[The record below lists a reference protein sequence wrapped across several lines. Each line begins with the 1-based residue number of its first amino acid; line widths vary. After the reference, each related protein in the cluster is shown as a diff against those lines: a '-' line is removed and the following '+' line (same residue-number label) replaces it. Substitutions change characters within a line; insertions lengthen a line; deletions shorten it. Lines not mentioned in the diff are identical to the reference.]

1 MTANINPRQFIDWN
15 QQPLPAAAEWLGS
28 RHAANG
34 ILNLTDVIIVVPTSR
49 SSRRL
54 RELLL
59 DYAAQ
64 NELVYTP
71 PQVTTIGTF
80 PELLYVPQRPLASP
94 LTQTLAWVSALK
106 KTPEKAIREFTQ
118 LVPQHDDSIGWQTLA
133 KVLAKWHIELAGNQ
147 KTFKDVLEAGTKTDF
162 FQEKKRW
169 QTLADIQRE
178 YLDVLNRENLW
189 DRQTA
194 RLVAIQHEEC
204 RIDKQV
210 YLVGTVDLNLTS
222 RAMLEQVGNQVTPVV
237 FSADEHHDFFDDL
250 GCLLIEP
257 WENYQ
262 IPVNDADFKVGDQ
275 PQDQAKLVANFL
287 HELDGQYGVDQIS
300 IGAPDPRL
308 ISSISRSLMG
318 CGVKTYDVGGS
329 SISNSRAFVMLELL
343 AAWIDGFRF
352 ESFAELVRHPDIY
365 AWVTEQ
371 MDSDRW
377 LGELDRYQNNRL
389 PFSLSTNPK
398 SVFFGGND
406 RHGKPQYKN
415 LQQAWASLS
424 ELVAPLVGGE
434 QRLLEQWSEPWRKVM
449 ATVYE
454 KTQVDRDN
462 SENRRTI
469 RACKAIIKAFIEI
482 EESGRLMTSPVS
494 SNEAAVWALDL
505 CSDQFV
511 ADPAV
516 SDAISIVGWLDSALE
531 DTPVSVITSVNE
543 GFLPSSE
550 NSSLFLPNSIR
561 SELDLVDNRRRYVRD
576 AYSLSMILA
585 SRERVLLT
593 VGRRDGEGQPQLP
606 SRLLLTGEQQQI
618 PGRALQLFAHGEDT
632 SQWVYGQAKSRPR
645 EQQFRIPHPS
655 DFPKTVNRMRVT
667 DFKQYIACPYR
678 FYLNRVL
685 NLTHLSDVQFELD
698 GGQFGSLLHDVVEN
712 FGRSELKNSSNAED
726 IEAYLLDE
734 LDRIAGARYG
744 TRTLPT
750 VFIQLEQART
760 RLRAFA
766 TWQGEHR
773 RDGYE
778 IHEVEKEK
786 TQCEFLID
794 GEPFVVSGQ
803 IDRIDLNHEKK
814 TIGLYDYKTG
824 DKAEAPK
831 QMHQDKFGDW
841 KDLQLPL
848 YHHLLGSF
856 DLPHGYDIETGIIL
870 VTKDINEVRLRIA
883 EWTKVELED
892 ATQTALEIMQKVR
905 QGVFWP
911 PAENKHSWDDF
922 AAICQTHVFEKWES
936 APNGENS

>member
-28 RHAANG
+28 HHAAHG
-34 ILNLTDVIIVVPTSR
+34 VLEMADVIIVVPTAR

-54 RELLL
+54 RELIL
-59 DYAAQ
+59 DYAAR
-64 NELVYTP
+64 NDLVYTP

-106 KTPEKAIREFTQ
+106 KTPEVAIREFTQ
-118 LVPQHDDSIGWQTLA
+118 LVPQKDDSVGWQTLA
-133 KVLAKWHIELAGNQ
+133 KVLSKWHIELAGNQ
-147 KTFKDVLEAGTKTDF
+147 KTFKDVLEAGAKTVF
-162 FQEKKRW
+162 FQEKQRW
-169 QTLADIQRE
+169 QTLADIQRK
-178 YLDVLNRENLW
+178 YLDVLNQENLW

-194 RLVAIQHEEC
+194 RLLAIQHEEC

-222 RAMLEQVGNQVTPVV
+222 RAMLEQVGNCVTPVV
-237 FSADEHHDFFDDL
+237 FSASDHHEFFDEL

-257 WENYQ
+257 WENYE
-262 IPVNDADFKVGDQ
+262 IPVEDNHFSVGDQ

-287 HELDGQYGVDQIS
+287 QDLDGQYGVDQIS

-329 SISNSRAFVMLELL
+329 SISHSRAFVMIELV

-352 ESFAELVRHPDIY
+352 ESFAEMVRHPDIY
-365 AWVTEQ
+365 AWVTEKVA
-371 MDSDRW
+371 SDLW
-377 LGELDRYQNNRL
+377 LGELNQYQNNRL
-389 PFSLSTNPK
+389 PFFFSTDPK
-398 SVFFGGND
+398 SVFLDDND
-406 RHGKPQYKN
+406 RRGKPQYEN
-415 LQQAWASLS
+415 LKKVWATLS
-424 ELVAPLVGGE
+424 ELVTPLVTGDKK
-434 QRLLEQWSEPWRKVM
+434 LLEEWSEPWREVM
-449 ATVYE
+449 ATVYQNTAVNRE
-454 KTQVDRDN
+454 DP
-462 SENRRTI
+462 ENRRTI
-469 RACKAIIKAFIEI
+469 RACKAIIQAFIEI
-482 EESGRLMTSPVS
+482 EESGPLMKSPVS
-494 SNEAAVWALDL
+494 SSEAAAWAMDL

-511 ADPAV
+511 ADPAIP
-516 SDAISIVGWLDSALE
+516 DAISVVGWLDSALE

-576 AYSLSMILA
+576 AYSLSLILA

-606 SRLLLTGEQQQI
+606 SRLLLTGDQQQTSR
-618 PGRALQLFAHGEDT
+618 RALTLFDHGEDT
-632 SQWVYGQAKSRPR
+632 SQWIYGQAKSRPSV
-645 EQQFRIPHPS
+645 QQFKIPDPR
-655 DFPKTVNRMRVT
+655 DFSKTVNRMRVT

-685 NLTHLSDVQFELD
+685 NLTSLSDVQFELD

-712 FGRSELKNSSNAED
+712 FGRSKTLNSTNVQD
-726 IEAYLLDE
+726 IEAYLLDT

-744 TRTLPT
+744 SRTLPT

-766 TWQGEHR
+766 KWQVEHR

-778 IHEVEKEK
+778 IIAVEKEK
-786 TQCEFLID
+786 TQCEFQIG
-794 GEPFVVSGQ
+794 GEPFIVSGQ
-803 IDRIDLNHEKK
+803 IDRIDLNHQKK

-831 QMHQDKFGDW
+831 QMHQDRSGNW

-848 YHHLLGSF
+848 YRHLLGSF
-856 DLPHGYDIETGIIL
+856 KLPANYQIETGIIL
-870 VTKDINEVRLRIA
+870 VTKDINEVRLRTA
-883 EWTKVELED
+883 EWSAAELED
-892 ATQTALEIMQKVR
+892 ADQTAIEIMEQVR
-905 QGVFWP
+905 EGVFWP
-911 PAENKHSWDDF
+911 PAENKSSWDDF
-922 AAICQTHVFEKWES
+922 AAICQTHVFEKWD
-936 APNGENS
+936 AVPHGERS